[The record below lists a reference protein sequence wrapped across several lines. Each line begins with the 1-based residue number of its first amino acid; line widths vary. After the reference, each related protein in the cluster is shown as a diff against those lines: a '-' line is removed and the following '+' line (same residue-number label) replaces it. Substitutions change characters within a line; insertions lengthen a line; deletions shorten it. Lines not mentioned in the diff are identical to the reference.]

1 MSLSSMM
8 LLFRYKFLS
17 SFIKLLEVLSC
28 CFSSIEVPIA
38 LNVGKEVLGNWLE
51 FWTPLS
57 LPRGW
62 KIWERICLMDRQT
75 LRVVR

>member
-1 MSLSSMM
+1 MSLISMM
-8 LLFRYKFLS
+8 LLFRYKF

-62 KIWERICLMDRQT
+62 IIWERIL
-75 LRVVR
+75 LGG